1 MGSTVLDE
9 RREEWEG
16 AVSLPRECLHT
27 FTSPGTALPHLGTV
41 YPCPSHLG
49 TVYPCPSHL
58 GTLYPVYLIW
68 KLSAPAHFT
77 QGAVSLSPQLGT
89 ASEVLLAQGL
99 SQALPPIDSVSCTAR
114 GAHPQRSG
122 YLELLVVW

>member
-27 FTSPGTALPHLGTV
+27 FTSPGTVLP
-41 YPCPSHLG
+41 HLG

-99 SQALPPIDSVSCTAR
+99 SQTLPPTDSVSCTAR